1 VENHNLESRARHQK
15 SLKGFSQSSAAVQ
28 QWVLE
33 KRTPKEQGQDQMDRV
48 MFLLATGREAVQKA
62 GAEAHLEDIK
72 DALESQK
79 TRRRIDSRWAKKL
92 EASRKDLQWIA
103 KYRQRDQARQQE
115 QDTSQRALLAPAG
128 NIVSGADL
136 ARSRNSGRA
145 LPRSGSSIQS
155 TNGAAEADVRS
166 QQLGAGG
173 KVDPGQEASDR
184 PNGTPSR
191 TQETVDGAEPNT
203 KDTQDEARVQAP
215 TVPSYMAA
223 NESWRRRNDGFCR
236 GRAIRAQ
243 LASS

>member
-1 VENHNLESRARHQK
+1 MENHNLESRARHQE

-92 EASRKDLQWIA
+92 EASRKDLQLIA

-115 QDTSQRALLAPAG
+115 QDTSQRALLAQAG
-128 NIVSGADL
+128 NSVSGADL

-173 KVDPGQEASDR
+173 KVDPGQEASYR

-191 TQETVDGAEPNT
+191 TQETVDGAEPNA
-203 KDTQDEARVQAP
+203 KGTQDEARVQAP